1 MKTLIQNVQVVNEG
15 KIIARD
21 VLIQDEKIWDILPP
35 NSFNPGWVNIVVDGT
50 GKYLIPG
57 CIDDQ
62 VHFREPGL
70 THKAD
75 IASEAKAAIAGGI
88 TSFMEMPNTVPNTV
102 NLDELAKKFDRAQ
115 QVSLANFSF
124 YLGATHD
131 NIDQIKAMDVKNT
144 CGIKIFMGSST
155 GNMLVDDESSL
166 NEIFKHAKTIVA
178 THCED
183 DVLIAER
190 YKTIQAQFPQG
201 IPIDQHPIIRNDEAC
216 YRSSSKAIA
225 LAKKHDARL
234 HVLHISTAK
243 EIDLFDNSL
252 PLSEKHITAEAC
264 LHHLWFSDQDY
275 SQLGSR
281 IKWNPAVKSIQ
292 DRAAVRQALI
302 DGKIDV
308 LATDHAPHTLE
319 EKNSPYEKCPS
330 GGPLVQHA
338 LPAALELVR
347 QGIFS
352 LEMIVQK
359 YCHNVAILYQIPNR
373 GFIRKGYQADCVLID
388 MHSTWIAEDASSLYK
403 CQWTPFHGTTFHSTI
418 LKTWV
423 NGTCVYDEGQWNETV
438 KGQSLIF
445 SR

>member
-131 NIDQIKAMDVKNT
+131 NIDQIKAMDIKNT

-201 IPIDQHPIIRNDEAC
+201 IPIDLHPIIRNDEAC

-225 LAKKHDARL
+225 LAKNMMLDYMFYTSVPLKRL
-234 HVLHISTAK
+234 TYLTT
-243 EIDLFDNSL
+243 
-252 PLSEKHITAEAC
+252 PY
-264 LHHLWFSDQDY
+264 HLQKNT
-275 SQLGSR
+275 SQRKLVCIIYGFL
-281 IKWNPAVKSIQ
+281 IKI
-292 DRAAVRQALI
+292 I
-302 DGKIDV
+302 
-308 LATDHAPHTLE
+308 
-319 EKNSPYEKCPS
+319 
-330 GGPLVQHA
+330 
-338 LPAALELVR
+338 
-347 QGIFS
+347 
-352 LEMIVQK
+352 
-359 YCHNVAILYQIPNR
+359 
-373 GFIRKGYQADCVLID
+373 
-388 MHSTWIAEDASSLYK
+388 HS
-403 CQWTPFHGTTFHSTI
+403 
-418 LKTWV
+418 
-423 NGTCVYDEGQWNETV
+423 
-438 KGQSLIF
+438 
-445 SR
+445 

>member
-166 NEIFKHAKTIVA
+166 NEIFKHAKIDA
-178 THCED
+178 SG
-183 DVLIAER
+183 DVRRVTPNFLREFLSINTPSFGTMRPA
-190 YKTIQAQFPQG
+190 
-201 IPIDQHPIIRNDEAC
+201 
-216 YRSSSKAIA
+216 
-225 LAKKHDARL
+225 
-234 HVLHISTAK
+234 
-243 EIDLFDNSL
+243 IDLPPKPSPWRKNMMHDYMFYTSVPPKKL
-252 PLSEKHITAEAC
+252 TYLTTPC
-264 LHHLWFSDQDY
+264 HLQKNTSPRKLVCIIYGF
-275 SQLGSR
+275 L
-281 IKWNPAVKSIQ
+281 IKI
-292 DRAAVRQALI
+292 I
-302 DGKIDV
+302 
-308 LATDHAPHTLE
+308 
-319 EKNSPYEKCPS
+319 
-330 GGPLVQHA
+330 
-338 LPAALELVR
+338 
-347 QGIFS
+347 
-352 LEMIVQK
+352 
-359 YCHNVAILYQIPNR
+359 
-373 GFIRKGYQADCVLID
+373 
-388 MHSTWIAEDASSLYK
+388 HS
-403 CQWTPFHGTTFHSTI
+403 
-418 LKTWV
+418 
-423 NGTCVYDEGQWNETV
+423 
-438 KGQSLIF
+438 
-445 SR
+445 